1 MGHGG
6 GQVVSV
12 LAFYYDVPSSN
23 PAKVQKIWPIFQEI
37 VETKFI
43 ICSVF
48 FPLVAIEPGI
58 PGSDV

>member
-23 PAKVQKIWPIFQEI
+23 PAKVQKIWPILFNE
-37 VETKFI
+37 E
-43 ICSVF
+43 F
-48 FPLVAIEPGI
+48 FVLKPFRLAMEAHYVYYRKKLCKC
-58 PGSDV
+58 